1 MTSLWWLRWLMVVIG
16 SLIGAVLILS
26 HHVIIGVLI
35 LAMAMARAS
44 VLVTVRKRRA
54 ALRAG
59 RAGRFG
65 PPGTSG
71 TPRRR
76 RRRVGA
82 SAQSLRP
89 VRASLTP
96 TAIMANPPMPPISST
111 RLGDFA
117 NHSLTAPAN
126 KPQALSQSRAMT
138 ENTKPSTRI

>member
-44 VLVTVRKRRA
+44 VLVTAVRKRRA

-65 PPGTSG
+65 A
-71 TPRRR
+71 PR
-76 RRRVGA
+76 
-82 SAQSLRP
+82 
-89 VRASLTP
+89 
-96 TAIMANPPMPPISST
+96 
-111 RLGDFA
+111 
-117 NHSLTAPAN
+117 
-126 KPQALSQSRAMT
+126 
-138 ENTKPSTRI
+138 